1 MTETPNTA
9 TPVAEVAPAA
19 ARPPDRPP
27 IPRPHRSF
35 VTGLTIALCV
45 AILGGYTALAYS
57 QRELGPEQRDEIPS
71 GMRSTPG
78 GYRTY
83 SYWHSG
89 YHGGK

>member
-1 MTETPNTA
+1 MTET
-9 TPVAEVAPAA
+9 
-19 ARPPDRPP
+19 RPPDRPR
-27 IPRPHRSF
+27 IPRPPRS
-35 VTGLTIALCV
+35 VLTAIMIAVCV
-45 AILGGYTALAYS
+45 IILGGYTGLAYS
-57 QRELGPEQRDEIPS
+57 QHELGPEDRDAIPS

>member
-1 MTETPNTA
+1 MTTEPTTDK
-9 TPVAEVAPAA
+9 
-19 ARPPDRPP
+19 RPPDHPHV
-27 IPRPHRSF
+27 PRQKQGKVLYVLVS
-35 VTGLTIALCV
+35 LICV
-45 AILGGYTALAYS
+45 AIVGGYAWAAATE
-57 QRELGPEQRDEIPS
+57 QELSAQEHDQIPS

>member
-1 MTETPNTA
+1 MTTEPTKRPA
-9 TPVAEVAPAA
+9 DHPPV
-19 ARPPDRPP
+19 
-27 IPRPHRSF
+27 PRPKQGLILSTF
-35 VTGLTIALCV
+35 VAVLCTAIV
-45 AILGGYTALAYS
+45 AGYGWFAST
-57 QRELGPEQRDEIPS
+57 QRELGSEERDQIPS

>member
-1 MTETPNTA
+1 MTTEPTPK
-9 TPVAEVAPAA
+9 
-19 ARPPDRPP
+19 RPPDHPP
-27 IPRPHRSF
+27 VPRPTQGLFLFAF
-35 VTGLTIALCV
+35 VT
-45 AILGGYTALAYS
+45 AICAAIVGGYGWFAST
-57 QRELGPEQRDEIPS
+57 QRELGSEERDQIPS

>member
-1 MTETPNTA
+1 MTETSNNA
-9 TPVAEVAPAA
+9 TPAET
-19 ARPPDRPP
+19 RPPDRPR

-35 VTGLTIALCV
+35 LTGLTIALCV

-57 QRELGPEQRDEIPS
+57 QRELGHEDRDEIPS

>member
-1 MTETPNTA
+1 MTTDAQPEK
-9 TPVAEVAPAA
+9 
-19 ARPPDRPP
+19 RPPDHPAV
-27 IPRPHRSF
+27 PRAKQGRVLFVF
-35 VTGLTIALCV
+35 VTLICV
-45 AILGGYTALAYS
+45 AIVGGYGWFAST
-57 QRELGPEQRDEIPS
+57 QRELGAQARDQIPS

>member
-1 MTETPNTA
+1 MTTESTQKRPA
-9 TPVAEVAPAA
+9 DHPPV
-19 ARPPDRPP
+19 
-27 IPRPHRSF
+27 PRPKQGFLLFAF
-35 VTGLTIALCV
+35 VGVLCA
-45 AILGGYTALAYS
+45 AIVVGYGWFAST
-57 QRELGPEQRDEIPS
+57 QRELGSEERDQIPS

>member
-1 MTETPNTA
+1 MTTEPTDKRSPDHP
-9 TPVAEVAPAA
+9 PV
-19 ARPPDRPP
+19 
-27 IPRPHRSF
+27 PRPKQGLVLFAF
-35 VTGLTIALCV
+35 VT
-45 AILGGYTALAYS
+45 AISAAIVVGYGWFAST
-57 QRELGPEQRDEIPS
+57 QRELGTESRDQIPS

>member
-1 MTETPNTA
+1 MTTEP
-9 TPVAEVAPAA
+9 PPEK
-19 ARPPDRPP
+19 RPPDHPAV
-27 IPRPHRSF
+27 PRPKQGKVLFVF
-35 VTGLTIALCV
+35 VTLICV
-45 AILGGYTALAYS
+45 AIVGGYGWFAAT
-57 QRELGPEQRDEIPS
+57 QRELGTQARDQIPS

>member
-1 MTETPNTA
+1 MILFA
-9 TPVAEVAPAA
+9 FVALLSTGIVA
-19 ARPPDRPP
+19 
-27 IPRPHRSF
+27 
-35 VTGLTIALCV
+35 
-45 AILGGYTALAYS
+45 GYGWFAST
-57 QRELGPEQRDEIPS
+57 QRELGTSERDQIPS